1 MENATRMENAREIAF
16 TAIATFTRVPLGWL
30 FAALF
35 EDEPNTNGNLI
46 NWHLTRVE
54 EAEAYFAEIERGGI
68 DPNAMPAPE
77 TRKYDAIEA
86 RYEKSMDKLFE
97 LKRRIR
103 QEQAA

>member
-1 MENATRMENAREIAF
+1 MESTTRMNTAREIAF
-16 TAIATFTRVPLGWL
+16 TAIDTFTRVQLGWL

-54 EAEAYFAEIERGGI
+54 EAEAYFAEIERSGI

-77 TRKYDAIEA
+77 ARKYDAIEA
-86 RYEKSMDKLFE
+86 RYNKSMDELFA

-103 QEQAA
+103 EAQAA